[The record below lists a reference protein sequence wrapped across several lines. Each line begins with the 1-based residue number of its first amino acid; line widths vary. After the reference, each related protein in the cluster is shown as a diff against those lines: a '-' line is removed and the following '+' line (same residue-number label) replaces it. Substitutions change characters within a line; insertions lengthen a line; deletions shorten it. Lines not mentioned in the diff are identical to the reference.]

1 MGSDFYISQSE
12 NEIFFY
18 RRMQAQ
24 FEVLGILGIEDFN
37 FPKKTDQ
44 NKLISNHT
52 FEKFDYITAGREEM
66 YLCEGSQS
74 CWLILLKLA
83 LLRF

>member
-1 MGSDFYISQSE
+1 MVSDFSISQSE

-44 NKLISNHT
+44 NKLIIHLRS
-52 FEKFDYITAGREEM
+52 
-66 YLCEGSQS
+66 
-74 CWLILLKLA
+74 LIILSRLGGGKK
-83 LLRF
+83 